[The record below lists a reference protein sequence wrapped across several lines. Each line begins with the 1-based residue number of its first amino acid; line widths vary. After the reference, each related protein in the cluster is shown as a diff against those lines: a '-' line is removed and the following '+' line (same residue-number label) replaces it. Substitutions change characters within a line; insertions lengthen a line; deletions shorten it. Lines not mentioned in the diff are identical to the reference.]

1 MKPSGVEHPG
11 VFLKFMKDLHR
22 FETKEYTVASG
33 KLTRPHK
40 YLFLSDTHAC
50 EYGENNDILLKA
62 VEKESPDAIFL
73 GGDVIVARDVKT
85 APDTWL
91 DAVRPFLTGLSAI
104 APVYAAEGNHEQALR
119 DSTLYYDKYAEYYDM
134 MRGLGIKQLINRHV
148 SVDESELFGLR
159 PNDVY
164 YKKFRYKRPGVREV
178 RDLLGEPC
186 ADRMNIVLSHHPRFF
201 DALTEWGADLVLS
214 GHLHGGSI
222 RVGNLGL
229 ISPEPVILPKY
240 SGGRYTKNHTTMIV
254 NCGLGTHTFKV
265 RIGNPGEISVLCFLP
280 QDK

>member
-11 VFLKFMKDLHR
+11 VFLKFMRDLHR
-22 FETKEYTVASG
+22 FETKEYTITSA
-33 KLTRPHK
+33 KITCPHT
-40 YLFLSDTHAC
+40 YVFLSDTHAC
-50 EYGENNDILLKA
+50 EYGNQNDILLEA
-62 VEKESPDAIFL
+62 VEKEAPDAVFL
-73 GGDVIVARDVKT
+73 GGDVVVAREVKT
-85 APDTWL
+85 APLTWL
-91 DAVRPFLTGLSAI
+91 DAVRPFLTKLVAV

-134 MRGLGIKQLINRHV
+134 LRELGIRHLINRHV
-148 SVDESELFGLR
+148 LVDESELFGLR

-164 YKKFRYKRPGVREV
+164 YKKFRYKSPTVQEV

-186 ADRMNIVLSHHPRFF
+186 AGRMNIVLSHHPRFF
-201 DALTEWGADLVLS
+201 DALSEWGADLVLS

-222 RVGNLGL
+222 RFGGKGL

-240 SGGRYTKNHTTMIV
+240 SGGRYEKNQTTMIV

-265 RIGNPGEISVLCFLP
+265 RIGNPGEISVLRLLP
-280 QDK
+280 QDV